1 MLYFYFLVCLIYQ
14 KMREQILSFIIFL
27 YVSNILKCYY
37 LLIYPLIPVAMNI
50 LLNIKLYLA
59 FLREK
64 KNLGIELPASWGI
77 FS

>member
-1 MLYFYFLVCLIYQ
+1 
-14 KMREQILSFIIFL
+14 MREQILSFIIFL

-64 KNLGIELPASWGI
+64 KKPGDRTSCFMGYFFLNKGK
-77 FS
+77 